1 MRAVFLH
8 ALKQRQYR
16 KEITV
21 HMFSTNVYSYINVL
35 NKAADASWLREETI
49 MNNLANV
56 NTPGYKRKDVD
67 FQSVLRTELG
77 NMKYTTLDSKV
88 EHADLN
94 RLKASTY
101 VDSANYSYRVDK
113 SNVDVDNEN
122 VELASE
128 KIRYDALT
136 DSMTQEF
143 ARLKMAMQK

>member
-1 MRAVFLH
+1 
-8 ALKQRQYR
+8 
-16 KEITV
+16 
-21 HMFSTNVYSYINVL
+21 MFSTNVYSYINVL

-122 VELASE
+122 VEIASE

>member
-1 MRAVFLH
+1 
-8 ALKQRQYR
+8 
-16 KEITV
+16 
-21 HMFSTNVYSYINVL
+21 MFSTNVYSYINVL

>member
-56 NTPGYKRKDVD
+56 NTPGYK
-67 FQSVLRTELG
+67 
-77 NMKYTTLDSKV
+77 
-88 EHADLN
+88 
-94 RLKASTY
+94 
-101 VDSANYSYRVDK
+101 
-113 SNVDVDNEN
+113 
-122 VELASE
+122 
-128 KIRYDALT
+128 
-136 DSMTQEF
+136 SM
-143 ARLKMAMQK
+143 RI